1 MHGMRKSPITN
12 GSASLAA
19 LLMVCSLS
27 QISQGQNTPS
37 ISGEST
43 PIEEVLPKP
52 TGIRRLPPVDGQQ
65 LEGVATEEY
74 CPPDAKPE
82 GVAIEEYCPPG
93 PMLGVACPE
102 AEPKGI
108 PPSILEEALK
118 ALDLEASLPPPMEP
132 NLGTERVIF
141 APFEIDVA
149 YPQNVTSFRFDTA
162 FGMGYPD
169 RSEYF
174 WKKVDN
180 ATGPILTRND
190 VDFQEVRVY
199 SEHAAGDSSAFIELP
214 IRFVQTPGER
224 SNTGLGDL
232 QIGVK
237 SLLSKGDGFYLIPT
251 PGNSTDSWRVCGI
264 LTNYI
269 RFSSSLAERGLSTGH
284 FSLEP
289 GLLATYSMSKYT
301 IFSNELK
308 YWIPLGGTR
317 GFAGNVLRWGMGASH
332 VIFFSSPEVDS
343 RLHFA
348 IIPTIELIGWD
359 FRNGGQTKIVG
370 GNPEQKPVNRISV
383 INVQPGVRVPLGKHF
398 EIGIS
403 SSTKLTG
410 QGVYDDLYR
419 IDFRWLR

>member
-1 MHGMRKSPITN
+1 MRKPPITN
-12 GSASLAA
+12 GSVSLAA
-19 LLMVCSLS
+19 LLLVCSLL

-37 ISGEST
+37 TSGEST

-52 TGIRRLPPVDGQQ
+52 TEVHRLPDSIQRLPPIDGQPLIDGQQ

-74 CPPDAKPE
+74 CL
-82 GVAIEEYCPPG
+82 PG
-93 PMLGVACPE
+93 PMLYAGDPTAK
-102 AEPKGI
+102 PKGI

-118 ALDLEASLPPPMEP
+118 ALDLEASRPPLMEP

-149 YPQNVTSFRFDTA
+149 YPQNVTSFRFENA
-162 FGMGYPD
+162 FGMEYPD

-174 WKKVDN
+174 WKQVDN
-180 ATGPILTRND
+180 NDGPKLSRNE

-199 SEHAAGDSSAFIELP
+199 SEHASGDSSAFIELP

-224 SNTGLGDL
+224 SNAGLANL

-237 SLLSKGDGFYLIPT
+237 SLLSKGDDLFLIPT
-251 PGNSTDSWRVCGI
+251 PGNPTDHWRVCGI

-269 RFSSSLAERGLSTGH
+269 RFSPSLAKRGLSTGH

-332 VIFFSSPEVDS
+332 VIFFSSPEIDS

-359 FRNGGQTKIVG
+359 FRDGQETRIVG
-370 GNPEQKPVNRISV
+370 GNLKPKQVDRISV
-383 INVQPGVRVPLGKHF
+383 INVQPGIRVPLGKHF

-403 SSTKLTG
+403 SSRKLTG
-410 QGVYDDLYR
+410 SGVYDDLYR